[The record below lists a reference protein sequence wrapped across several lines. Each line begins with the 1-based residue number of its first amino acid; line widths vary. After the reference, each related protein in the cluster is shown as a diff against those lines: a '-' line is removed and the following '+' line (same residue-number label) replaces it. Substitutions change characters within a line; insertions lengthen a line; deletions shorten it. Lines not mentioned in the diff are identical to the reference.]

1 MKAALIAS
9 LLVVVPGMTDVWN
22 VRPWDTR
29 LTLPEIED
37 YVIGN
42 KIAFPD
48 GAVAIYGDDGSYSYI
63 YDGGNRFD
71 GKYTMA
77 SDGSLCVT
85 FENGRGRCDLYVL
98 QGERLMLINEE
109 GGRFLTA
116 DTDPE

>member
-1 MKAALIAS
+1 MRAAFFVI
-9 LLVVVPGMTDVWN
+9 LLSAGPGFADVWN

-29 LTLPEIED
+29 LTHMEIETH
-37 YVIGN
+37 VIGQ

-71 GKYTMA
+71 GTYKMV

-85 FENGRGRCDLYVL
+85 FENGTDRCDLYVM
-98 QGERLMLINEE
+98 QGDRLMLINEA

-116 DTDPE
+116 EAKLD